1 MLGGVGSRRS
11 VLVKVVDTARHE
23 KFSGLFIKQRAG
35 VGDWA
40 IGGSHCVRFM
50 YVWSFC
56 KTVWRRRF
64 VHEEG
69 GGSRQGLTVGNV

>member
-1 MLGGVGSRRS
+1 MGGVGSRRS

-23 KFSGLFIKQRAG
+23 KLSGLFIKQRAG

-40 IGGSHCVRFM
+40 IGGTHCVCFM

-56 KTVWRRRF
+56 KTVWRQWL
-64 VHEEG
+64 VCKEG
-69 GGSRQGLTVGNV
+69 GDSNQGLMVGNA